1 MLTDLHPTLTSWLDN
16 FKTLVA
22 FISLPP
28 ALANYLTHAWS
39 HLFSLCAN
47 HCHPNLRPLLCPS
60 QTEKHFRPVRD
71 TLFDRFVTKLP
82 PPDKTLLD
90 QLLALENFETFLLHL
105 LAPEN
110 FEIVCAFSALLLLF
124 LFFVARSIL
133 SRKPRTD
140 PETGSKTTSGS
151 SNQLHA
157 TSTPTHLKLRPSTP
171 NTTRTSFAK
180 DSKLILPPPT
190 MSTGTR
196 TKVFGNSQ
204 SSTLQLQRAYHD
216 QGYEYIKT
224 ALDLEEKDNN
234 VLALDFYLKG
244 MQEIKAA
251 LRLKFS
257 DEELGEGEALGTKM
271 RTNLKLVEE
280 RDHPGLIKT
289 PHRTGSQR
297 KEFPGWKDPSF
308 RSHDCRAENRQAEE
322 HVTGSDEAETR
333 WRRRFSQ
340 ARRVAAGATQVSVPQ
355 KYRPETCECNPERGA
370 RERIERSVGRH
381 WYVGML
387 LRGSRPRRLF
397 VRPQGDRHPTGATAG
412 AIHGVEVAGERRI
425 AVRAA
430 RDGEDFASQGRCPP
444 VAVDVLFHKCGI
456 VDIQVGES
464 EKMVRALF
472 ATARELQP
480 SIIFIDE
487 VDSILTERKE
497 SEHEASR
504 RLKTEFLLQFD
515 GTASETTDRVLV
527 MAATNRPQEL
537 DDAAIRRFVSAEG
550 LLLLFL
556 LSSLFTDHIIFML
569 WSTAQAYLH
578 SAPGFGDAIRAAR
591 EPAQGAGLLD
601 IEGRAQAAGET
612 DRG

>member
-180 DSKLILPPPT
+180 GSKLILPPPT

-280 RDHPGLIKT
+280 RVRAITGKDRIILGSSKRLAGPVPNVKNSPVGKIPLSGPTTAAQRTARPRNTSPAATKRKPDGGAGSPKPAESQPEQPKSQYLKNIDPKLANAILNEVLVNGSNVAWDDIAGLNFAK
-289 PHRTGSQR
+289 QAL
-297 KEFPGWKDPSF
+297 KEIVILP
-308 RSHDCRAENRQAEE
+308 AL
-322 HVTGSDEAETR
+322 
-333 WRRRFSQ
+333 
-340 ARRVAAGATQVSVPQ
+340 
-355 KYRPETCECNPERGA
+355 RPELFTGL
-370 RERIERSVGRH
+370 RSPAKGV
-381 WYVGML
+381 L
-387 LRGSRPRRLF
+387 LFGPPGTGKTLLAKAVAHQSRSTF
-397 VRPQGDRHPTGATAG
+397 FS
-412 AIHGVEVAGERRI
+412 IS
-425 AVRAA
+425 AA
-430 RDGEDFASQGRCPP
+430 SLTSKF
-444 VAVDVLFHKCGI
+444 
-456 VDIQVGES
+456 VGES
-464 EKMVRALF
+464 EKMRA
-472 ATARELQP
+472 
-480 SIIFIDE
+480 S
-487 VDSILTERKE
+487 
-497 SEHEASR
+497 
-504 RLKTEFLLQFD
+504 
-515 GTASETTDRVLV
+515 LV
-527 MAATNRPQEL
+527 
-537 DDAAIRRFVSAEG
+537 G
-550 LLLLFL
+550 
-556 LSSLFTDHIIFML
+556 
-569 WSTAQAYLH
+569 
-578 SAPGFGDAIRAAR
+578 
-591 EPAQGAGLLD
+591 
-601 IEGRAQAAGET
+601 
-612 DRG
+612 